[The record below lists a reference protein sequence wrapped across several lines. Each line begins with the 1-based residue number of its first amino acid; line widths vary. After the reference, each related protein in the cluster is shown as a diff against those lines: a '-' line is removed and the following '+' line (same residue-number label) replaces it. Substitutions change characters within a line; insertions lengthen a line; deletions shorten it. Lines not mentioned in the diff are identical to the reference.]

1 MTTSTQSA
9 ADRLRASSAL
19 AKGLAHNA
27 GAGQW
32 IVDVTDGVVTIVGV
46 IDGDLNADNPG
57 DYEGY
62 TDVIAYDVSSES
74 TAALMAASRVIVPR
88 QAEQIRVLVE
98 ALESVH
104 GKLDHASATDVTDDH
119 LDEWFGVIG
128 AALDAAWALEADDA

>member
-9 ADRLRASSAL
+9 AERLRASSAL

-98 ALESVH
+98 ALEDAASNLDQMH
-104 GKLDHASATDVTDDH
+104 GLFENGGDLYGIASDM
-119 LDEWFGVIG
+119 F
-128 AALDAAWALEADDA
+128 AALDAAWAVEEE